1 MGKQFLEIT
10 EQREVERKIQ
20 ELSARIAKQ
29 LDSEQVSIESALG
42 RVASTDIFS
51 PLNIP
56 PFDRATMDGYAVVA
70 SDTYYCSEDAPA
82 TLIVKARIRAGEA
95 HSGDIERGFCMGIST
110 GAAVP
115 KGADAVVK
123 VENTMEIE
131 REDKD
136 VVKIYKPV
144 APGENIMLAGTDIK
158 RGERIVTRG
167 TTLTAQNT
175 GVIAACGL
183 STVKVYK
190 KPTVAVI
197 STGDE
202 LIMPGENLT
211 PGKIY
216 DVNARTLSD
225 SIREC
230 GSVPLSLGIIRDR
243 KEEIRNKIK
252 EALRMGAD
260 VIILSGGTSAGG
272 GDEVPVAIAEVG
284 ELILHGVDIKP
295 GKPFVLGMC
304 HDKPVFGL
312 PGNPTSALITF
323 NLFVAPLLRAISG
336 SIQIQNQNQ
345 QPKQKRRKKVKV
357 KTACRI
363 FSEPGR
369 NEYLMVKLVPGNG
382 NLVAYPILSG
392 SGAITTLAK
401 ADGYIYMGKGREII
415 EEGEEVEVE
424 LLRRI

>member
-10 EQREVERKIQ
+10 EQKEVERKIH

-29 LDSEQVSIESALG
+29 LDSENVVIENALG

-82 TLIVKARIRAGEA
+82 TLIVKARIRAGEVR
-95 HSGDIERGFCMGIST
+95 SEDIERGFCMGIST

-144 APGENIMLAGTDIK
+144 APGENIMLAGSDIK
-158 RGERIVTRG
+158 RGEKIVKRG
-167 TTLTAQNT
+167 TTLTAQDT

-183 STVKVYK
+183 TMVRVYK

-202 LIMPGENLT
+202 LVMPGENLT
-211 PGKIY
+211 HGKIY

-225 SIREC
+225 SVREC
-230 GSVPLSLGIIRDR
+230 GSVPLSLGIVRDR
-243 KEEIRNKIK
+243 KEEIREKIK

-260 VIILSGGTSAGG
+260 AIILSGGTSAGG
-272 GDEVPVAIAEVG
+272 GDEVPVAIEEVG
-284 ELILHGVDIKP
+284 EIILHGVDIKP

-312 PGNPTSALITF
+312 PGNPTSALISF
-323 NLFVAPLLRAISG
+323 NLFVAPLLRTISG
-336 SIQIQNQNQ
+336 SGSGSIQNQ
-345 QPKQKRRKKVKV
+345 QPKNSKNVNV

-369 NEYLMVKLVPGNG
+369 NEYLLVKLVPENG

-415 EEGEEVEVE
+415 EEGEEVEVK
-424 LLRRI
+424 LLK

>member
-10 EQREVERKIQ
+10 EQREAERKIQ

-29 LDSEQVSIESALG
+29 LDSELVSIESALG

-82 TLIVKARIRAGEA
+82 TLIVKARIRAGEVR
-95 HSGDIERGFCMGIST
+95 SEDIERGFCMGIST

-158 RGERIVTRG
+158 RGEKIVTRG
-167 TTLTAQNT
+167 TTLTAQDT

-230 GSVPLSLGIIRDR
+230 GSVPLSLGIVRDR

-424 LLRRI
+424 LLR

>member
-10 EQREVERKIQ
+10 EQREAERKIQ

-29 LDSEQVSIESALG
+29 LDSELVSIESALG

-82 TLIVKARIRAGEA
+82 TLIVKARIRAGEVR
-95 HSGDIERGFCMGIST
+95 SEDIERGFCMGIST

-158 RGERIVTRG
+158 RGEKIVTRG

-183 STVKVYK
+183 TTVKVYK

-230 GSVPLSLGIIRDR
+230 GSVPLSLGIVRDR

-336 SIQIQNQNQ
+336 SGSIQNQNQ

-369 NEYLMVKLVPGNG
+369 NEYLMVKLVHENG

-415 EEGEEVEVE
+415 EEGEAVEVE
-424 LLRRI
+424 LFY

>member
-20 ELSARIAKQ
+20 ELSARIAKR
-29 LDSEQVSIESALG
+29 LDSELVSIEDALG

-82 TLIVKARIRAGEA
+82 TLIVKAHIRAGEA
-95 HSGDIERGFCMGIST
+95 HSGDIKRGFCMGIST

-131 REDKD
+131 RED

-144 APGENIMLAGTDIK
+144 APGENIMPAGTDIK
-158 RGERIVTRG
+158 RGEKIVTRG
-167 TTLTAQNT
+167 TILTARDT

-183 STVKVYK
+183 TTVSVYK
-190 KPTVAVI
+190 KPTVAII

-202 LIMPGENLT
+202 LIMPGENPT

-225 SIREC
+225 SAREC
-230 GSVPLSLGIIRDR
+230 GAVPLSLGIARDR
-243 KEEIRNKIK
+243 KEEIRDKIK

-272 GDEVPVAIAEVG
+272 GDEVPVAIAEAG

-304 HDKPVFGL
+304 NDKPVFGL

-336 SIQIQNQNQ
+336 SVQNRDQRA
-345 QPKQKRRKKVKV
+345 KQKRHKKVKA

-369 NEYLMVKLVPGNG
+369 NEYLMVKLVHENG

-424 LLRRI
+424 LLNY